1 MKKVLVVAPHA
12 DDETLGCGG
21 TLLKHYDEGDEIYWL
36 IVTSMSLESG
46 FSESQVQHRQL
57 EIEKVNDLYGFKGLY
72 QLGFPPASLDTI
84 AKKDIV
90 NEMSIIIQELCPEV
104 VYCTY
109 RNDVHS
115 DHEVVFDTLMAS
127 TKSFRCQN
135 VKRILAYETLSETD
149 FSLRVDR
156 APFRPNVYVNI
167 DGYLDRKIEIMS
179 QFASEI
185 SEFPFPRSGQALKA
199 LAQYRGVQ
207 AGCNAAEA
215 FMLLKEIV

>member
-90 NEMSIIIQELCPEV
+90 NENFMAERHLIV
-104 VYCTY
+104 
-109 RNDVHS
+109 
-115 DHEVVFDTLMAS
+115 HEVMGRNSGWLTAFTANVYYNELYQRNINLPDTFNKRRYIIYS
-127 TKSFRCQN
+127 FSFR
-135 VKRILAYETLSETD
+135 
-149 FSLRVDR
+149 
-156 APFRPNVYVNI
+156 
-167 DGYLDRKIEIMS
+167 
-179 QFASEI
+179 
-185 SEFPFPRSGQALKA
+185 
-199 LAQYRGVQ
+199 
-207 AGCNAAEA
+207 
-215 FMLLKEIV
+215 